1 MRIENRAYILYIWTM
16 LVQKFHLLG
25 LKPSRGL
32 LTIIDRKG
40 YPRYVCFKNRTHAS
54 ECVEFL
60 NGYRRVYDQ
69 WPHLDFSAADE
80 RFLTPDK
87 SDHAL
92 VIHTFSEREL
102 DFIAMYS
109 GTAFLV
115 IEEFTLTDD
124 DGMLPTRRARFDGEE
139 TEKVVNK
146 HMFITQLEA
155 SVKIV

>member
-1 MRIENRAYILYIWTM
+1 M

-40 YPRYVCFKNRTHAS
+40 CPRYVCFKNKKHAS
-54 ECVEFL
+54 ECMKFL

-69 WPHLDFSAADE
+69 WPHLDFSVEDV

-87 SDHAL
+87 SDNKMIL
-92 VIHTFSEREL
+92 HTFSEREL

-109 GTAFLV
+109 STAFLMV
-115 IEEFTLTDD
+115 GDFTLKTTG
-124 DGMLPTRRARFDGEE
+124 DGDVPWQAHFDGEE
-139 TEKVVNK
+139 TERVVNK